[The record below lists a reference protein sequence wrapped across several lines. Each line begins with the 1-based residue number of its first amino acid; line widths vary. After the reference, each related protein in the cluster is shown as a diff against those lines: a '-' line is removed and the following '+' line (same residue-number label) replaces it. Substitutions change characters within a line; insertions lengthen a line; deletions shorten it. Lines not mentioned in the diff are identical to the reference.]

1 MLVMVDLAIAQSNIL
16 LDNQGLKIRAYLA
29 QPTEPGPWPGV
40 IVFQEIFGV
49 NEHIRDVTDRIAKL
63 GYVAIAPAIYQ
74 RQVDNFE
81 VRYSPEEV
89 VLGRE
94 YKVKT
99 KADELLSD
107 TQTAIAYL
115 QSLPNIQADKI
126 GAIGFCFGG
135 HVTYLVATLPEIK
148 AAAAFYGAGIATLT
162 PGGGEPTI
170 TRTKNIQGKLY
181 AFFGTQDDLIPNEQV
196 SEIEAELQKHQ
207 IDHQIFRYPT
217 GHGFFCD
224 RRGSYNADAA
234 KDAWEKVMQLFTD
247 TLS

>member
-1 MLVMVDLAIAQSNIL
+1 MADLAIAQNNIL
-16 LDNQGLKIRAYLA
+16 LNNAGLEIRAYIA
-29 QPTEPGPWPGV
+29 QPIDPGPWPGV

-49 NEHIRDVTDRIAKL
+49 NAHIRDVTDRIAKL

-81 VRYSPEEV
+81 VGYSPEEV
-89 VLGRE
+89 ALGRE

-99 KADELLSD
+99 RADELLSD

-115 QSLPNIQADKI
+115 QAHAHVKHDAI

-135 HVTYLVATLPEIK
+135 HVTYLAATLPEIK

-170 TRTKNIQGKLY
+170 TRTQQIQGKLY
-181 AFFGTQDDLIPNEQV
+181 AFFGTKDDLIPNEQV
-196 SEIEAELQKHQ
+196 SEIEAELQKHK

-224 RRGSYNADAA
+224 RRGTYNEAA
-234 KDAWEKVMQLFTD
+234 ATDAWEKVQQLFTE
-247 TLS
+247 TLK